1 MRAHYPTSVGLQG
14 KNGAVGRIRIT
25 TSAVSIHV
33 DELAQNFCGGNMNP
47 IPENVDGPGL
57 GEALLRDVRFGARLL
72 SRNPG
77 FTCIAVFTL
86 ALGIGATS
94 GVFSLVQGVLLT
106 PPPYPRP
113 ERIVLISP
121 ARLDGQAYTQG
132 FSAAQWVDWQ
142 NEAKT
147 FDAIA
152 GYNWGFDFLILPD
165 HSESVEGLWVTADY
179 FRVTG
184 IKPLLGHEFLK
195 SEAPGSDGRETSI
208 ILGYSLWQRLF
219 KGDPKVIGKSIHL
232 SRRPPLTV
240 VGVLP
245 PGVRFL
251 PSARN
256 ATEPNYDVNAMVDF
270 LVQTSP
276 EETRPKLSIW
286 SIVGRLRDGVAV
298 KQAQTEMTAIVAR
311 QANTEHDFEGI
322 TAKVQSLATE
332 LNLKGRRVLLPLFG
346 AVALVFLI
354 ACANVTGL
362 LLARGLQRQLEYA
375 VRCAIGARRSQLVRQ
390 VLTESVLLAIS
401 GGALG
406 MGLAMG
412 LIKFVKFMGV
422 YAIPRL
428 DAVTLGWP
436 VLGSSLALAW
446 VATLLAGLGPALNAA
461 RLDPATAI
469 TGIRGTSM
477 GPSGR
482 RFLRGVVVLQ
492 IALTIA
498 LLVGAGLLIRTVNKL
513 GNMRPGY
520 ETQNLLTMNVT
531 TPDQTKFADFH
542 AQALARISA
551 LPGVKKV
558 AFGWGVPLTGN
569 SWMNQVRI
577 EGQSVSDTGTGKDFK
592 NDLAIATRSVTPDY
606 FDTLGLRLVSGRGF
620 RSIDSWFGPDAATNA
635 PFVAIINETM
645 AAKYFA
651 KGNPIGSK
659 LRFSPGIGRS
669 AQIIGVVTDAR
680 DASLTEKAEPEVYFS
695 LWQMSPF
702 TKDLVVRTS
711 SDPRSLIV
719 AVQRELRAIDPTV
732 ALEQVKTLEEIRTDS
747 IAPQTFAMRLLVGF
761 SLAGTV
767 LALVGIYGVLSLSVG
782 SRKREMAIRTA
793 IGAQRNDLLGLVLR
807 EGLRLVVAGLVLGFV
822 VAIAITQ
829 VLRGLLFGVGPTDPW
844 TFLGVA
850 ILFTAVSLLACLVPA
865 VRATRADP
873 MEALRYE

>member
-1 MRAHYPTSVGLQG
+1 
-14 KNGAVGRIRIT
+14 
-25 TSAVSIHV
+25 
-33 DELAQNFCGGNMNP
+33 MNP
-47 IPENVDGPGL
+47 VLKHADCPGF
-57 GEALLRDVRFGARLL
+57 GETLLRDVRFGARLL
-72 SRNPG
+72 CRNPG
-77 FTCIAVFTL
+77 FTCIAVLTL

-106 PPPYPRP
+106 PPPYLRS

-121 ARLDGQAYTQG
+121 QRLDGQPYAHG
-132 FSAAQWVDWQ
+132 LCAAQWVEWQ

-208 ILGYSLWQRLF
+208 ILGYRLWQRLF
-219 KGDPKVIGKSIHL
+219 KGDSKVIGKSVHL

-240 VGVLP
+240 IGVLP

-256 ATEPNYDVNAMVDF
+256 AAEPNYDVNAEVDF
-270 LVQTSP
+270 LIQTSP
-276 EETRPKLSIW
+276 EETPPKLMIW
-286 SIVGRLRDGVAV
+286 SMVGRLREGMTA
-298 KQAQTEMTAIVAR
+298 KRAQIEMAAIVAR
-311 QANTEHDFEGI
+311 QADTDHDFERI

-362 LLARGLQRQLEYA
+362 LLARGLERQLEYV
-375 VRCAIGARRSQLVRQ
+375 VRCAIGARRSQLFRQ
-390 VLTESVLLAIS
+390 VLTESMLLAIS

-406 MGLAMG
+406 MGLAIG

-422 YAIPRL
+422 HAIPRL

-436 VLGSSLALAW
+436 VLASGFALAW

-461 RLDPATAI
+461 RRDPANAI

-477 GPSGR
+477 GPTGR
-482 RFLRGVVVLQ
+482 RFLGGVVILQ
-492 IALTIA
+492 IALTFA

-513 GNMRPGY
+513 GNIRPGY

-531 TPDQTKFADFH
+531 MPDQTKFADFH
-542 AQALARISA
+542 AQALVRISA

-592 NDLAIATRSVTPDY
+592 NELAIATRSVTPDY
-606 FDTLGLRLVSGRGF
+606 FDALGLRLVRGRVF
-620 RSIDSWFGPDAATNA
+620 RSTDSWYGPDAATNA
-635 PFVAIINETM
+635 PFVAVINETM
-645 AAKYFA
+645 ARKYFA

-659 LRFSPGIGRS
+659 LRFSPGIGQS
-669 AQIIGVVTDAR
+669 AQIIGVITDAR
-680 DASLTEKAEPEVYFS
+680 DAWLTEKPEPEVYFS
-695 LWQMSPF
+695 LWQLGPF
-702 TKDLVVRTS
+702 TKHLVIRTRPN
-711 SDPRSLIV
+711 PRSLIG

-732 ALEQVKTLEEIRTDS
+732 AVEQVKTLEEIRTDS

-761 SLAGTV
+761 SLAGSV

-782 SRKREMAIRTA
+782 SRTRELAIRMA
-793 IGAQRNDLLGLVLR
+793 IGAQRDDLLGLVLR
-807 EGLRLVVAGLVLGFV
+807 EGLRLVGVGLVLGFG
-822 VAIAITQ
+822 VAIAMTQ
-829 VLRGLLFGVGPTDPW
+829 VLRGLLFGVGPTDPV
-844 TFLGVA
+844 TFVAVA
-850 ILFTAVSLLACLVPA
+850 ILFTAVALLACLVPA
-865 VRATRADP
+865 VRAMRVNP
-873 MEALRYE
+873 MEALRHE